1 LAAAIRREIPG
12 SVVTMTPGQRGD
24 FKVTCDGQVR
34 WDKKNRERE
43 FPDEAEFVK
52 SLRS

>member
-1 LAAAIRREIPG
+1 MAAALEKAFP
-12 SVVTMTPGQRGD
+12 SVTVTMSPGQRGD
-24 FKVTCDGQVR
+24 FKVTVDGEVR

-43 FPDEAEFVK
+43 FPVEAAFLA